1 VQLDSSDTKK
11 SKQLIVIEGP
21 TASGKTALGVAL
33 AKELRTVIISADS
46 RQFYKEIEIGTAKP
60 TKEEQEGIHHYF
72 VDSHSLEDEI
82 SSARYAKEVNEIL
95 EIEFKNHDIIVMVGG
110 SGMFID
116 AVCIGLD
123 NIPKS
128 DEIKIELT
136 QWWEKEGLEPLLNEL
151 KDKDPIFFEEVDRE
165 NPMRIIRAL
174 EAIRITG
181 EPFSKLRTNQ
191 KKELSF
197 EVKRFVINHERE
209 KIYDRINRR
218 VDLMIQN
225 GLIDEVK
232 SVQHLQHLST
242 LKTVGYTEL
251 FRHLNGEIDL
261 KMAIDLIKQNTRRYA
276 KRQLTWFRRHD
287 DAVWI
292 DFTSTQEMKEQILL
306 LIPSAH

>member
-1 VQLDSSDTKK
+1 MQLDSSDTKK